1 MSYSSS
7 GSGPGRARRQALE
20 GATAPDAVV
29 VPQYDFANRAGE
41 ETAPLFVIGIDT
53 ATAVTS
59 VAAGSEAGILAAM
72 AVRNDRAHAELLVP
86 MVRQVLEH
94 AGLDQRALAGIA
106 VGTGPGLFTG
116 LRVGV
121 SSAKALAQAWRL
133 PIVAVA
139 SLDLLAFA
147 CRRSQGLVCAAID
160 GRRGELFTATYRPT
174 GGGVERLSDHRVLR
188 PDELAAELVTL
199 GEPVLLCGEGALRY
213 SATFE
218 RLGEAV
224 ELAGADR
231 AAPSAESLVQL
242 ALPRLERGEV
252 TPPLEVRPLYLRR
265 PDVDP
270 SIERRLAAERL
281 LSRRPRGAVG
291 AALTET

>member
-1 MSYSSS
+1 MPPS
-7 GSGPGRARRQALE
+7 
-20 GATAPDAVV
+20 
-29 VPQYDFANRAGE
+29 
-41 ETAPLFVIGIDT
+41 FVIGIDT
-53 ATAVTS
+53 ATPVTS
-59 VAAGSEAGILAAM
+59 VAAGSEAGVLAAM
-72 AVRNDRAHAELLVP
+72 SVRNDRAHAELLVP
-86 MVRQVLEH
+86 MVREVLERS
-94 AGLDQRALAGIA
+94 GLDHTALAGIA

-133 PIVAVA
+133 PIVAVP

-147 CRRSQGLVCAAID
+147 CRQAERLVCAVID
-160 GRRGELFTATYRPT
+160 GRRGELFAADRI
-174 GGGVERLSDHRVLR
+174 GVPYGRYASDHRVLR
-188 PDELAAELVTL
+188 PDALADELEAL

-218 RLGEAV
+218 RLGKAR
-224 ELAGADR
+224 LAGVDR
-231 AAPSAESLVQL
+231 AAPSAESAVQL

-281 LSRRPRGAVG
+281 ISHRPRGAVG
-291 AALTET
+291 AAITET

>member
-1 MSYSSS
+1 MPPS
-7 GSGPGRARRQALE
+7 
-20 GATAPDAVV
+20 
-29 VPQYDFANRAGE
+29 
-41 ETAPLFVIGIDT
+41 FVIGIDT
-53 ATAVTS
+53 ATPVTS
-59 VAAGSEAGILAAM
+59 VAAGSEAGVLAAM
-72 AVRNDRAHAELLVP
+72 SVRNDRAHAELLVP
-86 MVRQVLEH
+86 MVREVLERS
-94 AGLDQRALAGIA
+94 GLDHTALAGIA

-133 PIVAVA
+133 PIVAVP

-147 CRRSQGLVCAAID
+147 CRQAERLVCAVID
-160 GRRGELFTATYRPT
+160 GRRGELFAATYRPT
-174 GGGVERLSDHRVLR
+174 GAGVRRASDHRVLR
-188 PDELAAELVTL
+188 PDALADELEAL

-218 RLGEAV
+218 RLGKAR
-224 ELAGADR
+224 LAGVDR
-231 AAPSAESLVQL
+231 AAPSAESAVQL

-281 LSRRPRGAVG
+281 ISHRPRGAVG
-291 AALTET
+291 AAITET